1 MINKRSIWFLTL
13 FCLILVLSVYYVTMP
28 SELLL
33 STNSNYVSKETTEGT
48 QTPTV
53 EVTESTILTSLR
65 VESDEQMMNEIQNL
79 QTILTNKDSTVVE
92 KNNAYEKIKQLN
104 LNKGEEQQI
113 EKQISDT
120 YKLKSFVK
128 VNGDQV
134 RVVVL
139 SKEHDSSLAN
149 NIMRTVQS
157 NYENEMY
164 ISVKFQQ

>member
-13 FCLILVLSVYYVTMP
+13 FCLILVISVYYVTMP

-33 STNSNYVSKETTEGT
+33 STNSNYVSKETTEET

-79 QTILTNKDSTVVE
+79 QTILTNKDSTVDE

>member
-53 EVTESTILTSLR
+53 EVTGSTILTSLR

-79 QTILTNKDSTVVE
+79 QTILTNKDSTVDE

>member
-33 STNSNYVSKETTEGT
+33 STNSNYVSKETTEET

-79 QTILTNKDSTVVE
+79 QTILTNKDSTVDE

-128 VNGDQV
+128 VNGNQV

>member
-33 STNSNYVSKETTEGT
+33 TTNGNYTNKETAEVNKEVD
-48 QTPTV
+48 V
-53 EVTESTILTSLR
+53 EVEESTILTSLR
-65 VESDEQMMNEIQNL
+65 VESDEQMMNEIEQL
-79 QTILTNKDSTVVE
+79 QSILTNAESSVEE
-92 KNNAYEKIKQLN
+92 KNQAYEKIKSLN

-113 EKQISDT
+113 EKQILDT

-128 VNGDQV
+128 VNGNQV

-157 NYENEMY
+157 NYDSEMY
-164 ISVKFQQ
+164 ISVKFQE

>member
-1 MINKRSIWFLTL
+1 
-13 FCLILVLSVYYVTMP
+13 
-28 SELLL
+28 
-33 STNSNYVSKETTEGT
+33 
-48 QTPTV
+48 
-53 EVTESTILTSLR
+53 
-65 VESDEQMMNEIQNL
+65 MN
-79 QTILTNKDSTVVE
+79 ILTNKDSTVDE

>member
-33 STNSNYVSKETTEGT
+33 STNSNYVSKETTEET

-79 QTILTNKDSTVVE
+79 QTILTNKDSTVDE

-113 EKQISDT
+113 EKQISET

>member
-33 STNSNYVSKETTEGT
+33 STNSNYVSKETTEET

-79 QTILTNKDSTVVE
+79 QTILTNKDSTVDE

-164 ISVKFQQ
+164 ISVKFQ

>member
-33 STNSNYVSKETTEGT
+33 STNSNYVSKETTEET

-53 EVTESTILTSLR
+53 EVKESTILTSLR

-79 QTILTNKDSTVVE
+79 QTILTNKDSTVDE

-164 ISVKFQQ
+164 VSVKFQQ

>member
-33 STNSNYVSKETTEGT
+33 TTNGDYTDSTAEVNKE
-48 QTPTV
+48 V
-53 EVTESTILTSLR
+53 NVDVDESTILTSLR
-65 VESDEQMMNEIQNL
+65 VESDQQMMNEIEQL
-79 QTILTNKDSTVVE
+79 QDILTNSESTVE
-92 KNNAYEKIKQLN
+92 QKNDAYEKIKSLN

-113 EKQISDT
+113 EKQILDT

-128 VNGDQV
+128 VNGNQV

-157 NYENEMY
+157 NYDSEMY
-164 ISVKFQQ
+164 VSVKFQQ

>member
-33 STNSNYVSKETTEGT
+33 TTNGDYTDSTAEVNKEVNVD
-48 QTPTV
+48 V
-53 EVTESTILTSLR
+53 EESTILTSLR
-65 VESDEQMMNEIQNL
+65 VESDEQMMNEIEQL
-79 QTILTNKDSTVVE
+79 QDILTSTESTLEE
-92 KNNAYEKIKQLN
+92 KNDAYEKIKSLN

-113 EKQISDT
+113 EKQILDT

-128 VNGDQV
+128 VNGNQV

-157 NYENEMY
+157 NYDSEMY
-164 ISVKFQQ
+164 VSVKFQQ

>member
-33 STNSNYVSKETTEGT
+33 STNSNYVNKETTEET

-79 QTILTNKDSTVVE
+79 QTILTNKDSTVDE

-164 ISVKFQQ
+164 VSVKFQQ

>member
-33 STNSNYVSKETTEGT
+33 STNSDYTSKETTESNSE
-48 QTPTV
+48 PTV

-65 VESDEQMMNEIQNL
+65 VEADEQMMSEIENL
-79 QTILTNKDSTVVE
+79 QAILTNGDSSVDE

-104 LNKGEEQQI
+104 LTKGEEQQI
-113 EKQISDT
+113 EKQILDT

-128 VNGDQV
+128 VNGNQV

-157 NYENEMY
+157 NYDNEMY
-164 ISVKFQQ
+164 VSVKFQE

>member
-1 MINKRSIWFLTL
+1 MNQ
-13 FCLILVLSVYYVTMP
+13 
-28 SELLL
+28 
-33 STNSNYVSKETTEGT
+33 N
-48 QTPTV
+48 
-53 EVTESTILTSLR
+53 
-65 VESDEQMMNEIQNL
+65 EQMMNEIQNL
-79 QTILTNKDSTVVE
+79 QTILTNKDSTVDE

-139 SKEHDSSLAN
+139 SKEHYSSLAN

>member
-33 STNSNYVSKETTEGT
+33 TTNSNYTNKETAEVNKEVD
-48 QTPTV
+48 V
-53 EVTESTILTSLR
+53 EVEESTILTSLR
-65 VESDEQMMNEIQNL
+65 VESDEQMMNEIEQL
-79 QTILTNKDSTVVE
+79 QSILTNAESSVEE
-92 KNNAYEKIKQLN
+92 KNQAYEKIKSLN

-113 EKQISDT
+113 EKQILDT

-128 VNGDQV
+128 VNGNQV

-157 NYENEMY
+157 NYDSEMY
-164 ISVKFQQ
+164 ISVKFQE

>member
-79 QTILTNKDSTVVE
+79 QTILTNKDSTVDE

-164 ISVKFQQ
+164 MSVKFQQ

>member
-79 QTILTNKDSTVVE
+79 QTILTNKDSTVDE

-128 VNGDQV
+128 VNGNQV

-164 ISVKFQQ
+164 VSVKFQQ

>member
-79 QTILTNKDSTVVE
+79 QTILTNKDSTVDE

-157 NYENEMY
+157 NYDNEMY

>member
-33 STNSNYVSKETTEGT
+33 TTNGDYTDSNTTE
-48 QTPTV
+48 V
-53 EVTESTILTSLR
+53 NKEVNVDVDESTILTSLR
-65 VESDEQMMNEIQNL
+65 VESDQQMMNEIEQL
-79 QTILTNKDSTVVE
+79 QDILTSTESTLEE
-92 KNNAYEKIKQLN
+92 KNDAYEKIKSLN

-113 EKQISDT
+113 EKQILDT

-128 VNGDQV
+128 VNGNQV

-157 NYENEMY
+157 NYDSEMY
-164 ISVKFQQ
+164 VSVKFQQ